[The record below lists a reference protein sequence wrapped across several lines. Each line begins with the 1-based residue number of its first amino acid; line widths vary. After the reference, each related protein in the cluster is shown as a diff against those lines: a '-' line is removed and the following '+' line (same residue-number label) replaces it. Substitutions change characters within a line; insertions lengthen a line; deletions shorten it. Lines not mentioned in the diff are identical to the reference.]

1 MTRAEL
7 LEDSPGKKVL
17 LLGNEA
23 FARGAIEANVQ
34 VATAYPGTPSSEIM
48 EALASVA
55 EAAGI
60 YAEWS
65 VNEKVAF
72 EVAYAAAVAGLRSM
86 CSMKHVGL
94 NVALDALMVAN
105 YAGVEGGMVIITADD
120 PFGHSSQNEQDNRM
134 FAKFAELPC
143 LEPATPQE
151 AKDSVIIGCKISEKG
166 KLPVIVRS
174 LTRLSHVRGEVE
186 LGPIP
191 KNKRKP
197 NLKWEI
203 TYTGFPAPDHHKML
217 HDKLAS
223 IAEDLERV
231 PFNRIEA
238 ESGED
243 IGVVAT
249 GIGYNYVKEA
259 LRLLNLKEGSVAI
272 LKLGVPH
279 PIPRNLVAKFL
290 KSYNKIYVVE
300 DGFPFVEEELKK
312 ICYDL
317 DIHPTILGK
326 LSSHLPLEGEIDPDK
341 VAMGLAKVLGIDY
354 KLPEVTVP
362 DNIEIPRRTLSLCA
376 GCPHLAAFYAIKQAI
391 RMETKGDLRR
401 SSVICGD
408 IGCYGLGLFPP
419 YNMFHTHICMGA
431 SIGCANGFAH
441 TGIGKPIIAYI
452 GESTFFHAGMPA
464 LLNAVYNNANIKV
477 VVQDNYTTA
486 MTGHQ
491 PSPSTGLTAMGKPAP
506 RIAVEEVAKAF
517 KVPFIKVV
525 DAYNIS
531 ELIETIR
538 EALRTPGPAVI
549 VARRL
554 CAELARREARREGIE
569 ISPPKIDPE
578 KCTGC
583 KYCITQLLCPALIWR
598 ENEKKADVD
607 SLLCGGC
614 GVCAQICPQK
624 AISGG
629 SGIGNL

>member
-1 MTRAEL
+1 MPRAEL

-34 VATAYPGTPSSEIM
+34 VAAAYPGTPSSEIM
-48 EALASVA
+48 EALASIA

-72 EVAYAAAVAGLRSM
+72 EIAYAAAVAGLRSL

-94 NVALDALMVAN
+94 NVASDALMVAN
-105 YAGVEGGMVIITADD
+105 YAGVEGGMVIISADD
-120 PFGHSSQNEQDNRM
+120 PSGHSSQNEQDNRV

-143 LEPATPQE
+143 LEPAMPQE
-151 AKDSVIIGCKISEKG
+151 AKDSVVIGCEISEKC
-166 KLPVIVRS
+166 KLPLIVRS

-191 KNKRKP
+191 KEKRKP
-197 NLKWEI
+197 NIKWEI

-217 HDKLAS
+217 HDRLSS
-223 IAEDLERV
+223 IVEDLEKV
-231 PFNRIEA
+231 PLNRIEA
-238 ESGED
+238 EGNED
-243 IGVVAT
+243 IGVVAA

-259 LRLLNLKEGSVAI
+259 LKLLKVKEGSVAI

-279 PIPRNLVAKFL
+279 PIPKNLVAGFL
-290 KSYNKIYVVE
+290 KSYDTIYVVE

-317 DIHPTILGK
+317 NIHPTILGK
-326 LSSHLPLEGEIDPDK
+326 LSGHLPLEGEIDPDK
-341 VAMGLAKVLGIDY
+341 VAMGLAKILGLSY
-354 KLPEVTVP
+354 KPPEVTVP
-362 DNIEIPRRTLSLCA
+362 GGIELPRRTLSLCA
-376 GCPHLAAFYAIKQAI
+376 GCPHLATFYAIKQAI
-391 RMETKGDLRR
+391 RKEMKGDPRKF
-401 SSVICGD
+401 SVICGD
-408 IGCYGLGLFPP
+408 IGCYGLGLFHP

-431 SIGCANGFAH
+431 SIGCANGFAQ
-441 TGIGKPIIAYI
+441 TGIDRPVIAYL
-452 GESTFFHAGMPA
+452 GESTFFHAGMSA
-464 LLNAVYNNANIKV
+464 LLNAVYNGANIKV

-506 RIAVEEVAKAF
+506 RIAVEDVAKAF
-517 KVPFIKVV
+517 KVPFVKVV
-525 DAYNIS
+525 DAYNID

-538 EALRTPGPAVI
+538 EAIRTPGPAVI

-554 CAELARREARREGIE
+554 CAELARREARRRGIK
-569 ISPPKIDPE
+569 ILPPKIDTE

-583 KYCITQLLCPALIWR
+583 KLCVTQLLCPALIWR
-598 ENEKKADVD
+598 ENEKKADID
-607 SLLCGGC
+607 PLLCGGC

-629 SGIGNL
+629 SGIGDL